1 VLSTLLLVN
10 AVALEVALSFL
21 GAGIDPPAPSLGTL
35 IADGL
40 DEAGASPHLLLAPSF
55 ALVLIVLSLSGLAE
69 GLRRALDPHG
79 ALAIGLVRAQ

>member
-1 VLSTLLLVN
+1 MN

-40 DEAGASPHLLLAPSF
+40 DKAVASPHCCSP
-55 ALVLIVLSLSGLAE
+55 
-69 GLRRALDPHG
+69 RAS
-79 ALAIGLVRAQ
+79 RSS